1 MEAHR
6 HFGKSSAGGRNQ
18 GINNRKSAILVA
30 AVSAVAAAAV
40 IYLFVTHYR
49 KAPVAPVVVQNDT
62 VWVASKTI
70 PAGTPESQIAA
81 AGLLKSTQVPVSQV
95 VAGAITDPTTIAG
108 ASTSVAIVAGQ
119 QVTAA
124 DFSKSTVPTLTPF
137 LKGDQRGVAFT
148 LDSEHGLTGY
158 LQPDSTVDVMAT
170 NGKGSTELLVK
181 DVTIIANS
189 GGIVVLRLT
198 DKQAL
203 LVTAATG
210 KYSLWFAMRPT
221 VNATNSVQVG
231 AVGTAG
237 SIG

>member
-6 HFGKSSAGGRNQ
+6 HFGKSAAGGRNQ

-62 VWVASKTI
+62 VWVATKSI
-70 PAGTPESQIAA
+70 PIGTPESQIAA
-81 AGLLKSTQVPVSQV
+81 ADLLKATQVPASQV
-95 VAGAITDPTTIAG
+95 VAGAITDPTTLAG
-108 ASTSVAIVAGQ
+108 AYTSTAIVAGQ
-119 QVTAA
+119 QVTAE
-124 DFSKSTVPTLTPF
+124 DFAKSTVPLLTPF

-148 LDSEHGLTGY
+148 LDSEHGLTSY
-158 LQPDSTVDVMAT
+158 LQTDSTVDVMAT
-170 NGKGSTELLVK
+170 NGKGSTEMLVK
-181 DVTIIANS
+181 DVTVIANS

-210 KYSLWFAMRPT
+210 KLSLWFAMRPT